1 MYVETAYKTPIYETL
16 KLKEPSKNSTIT
28 KRDTKTIPLF
38 KQIHSCKTPSGIEAL
53 KMMYVGFSRP
63 THLLCF
69 AVLGENVKDDLEKY
83 RIANWI
89 INDDLVSKK
98 G

>member
-16 KLKEPSKNSTIT
+16 KLKETSKNKKIKKQQS
-28 KRDTKTIPLF
+28 KTIPLF
-38 KQIHSCKTPSGIEAL
+38 KQLQSCETPTAIEAL

-69 AVLGENVKDDLEKY
+69 AVLEENVKDDLEKY
-83 RIANWI
+83 RQADWI
-89 INDDLVSKK
+89 INDDLIQKK
-98 G
+98 